1 MPKTKTTSSRATDA
15 PYSPVAITFSQAHK
29 ESASE
34 LAAAMVIFC
43 NGVSRG
49 AVYSA
54 NGTQINIT
62 PKGSDLTIQIAEIT
76 PNYTSH
82 IGSLTISNGV
92 GYIGF
97 IALPD
102 YWFNP
107 NESTLEPQVLSDFI
121 DRLPR
126 DTAHLMRDTLRINL
140 LTEHL

>member
-1 MPKTKTTSSRATDA
+1 MSKSKTTLKREAEVPSA
-15 PYSPVAITFSQAHK
+15 PVTHAFSQTNE

-34 LAAAMVIFC
+34 LASAMAIFC

-54 NGTQINIT
+54 NGPRISVT
-62 PKGSDLTIQIAEIT
+62 PKNSESPIPIAEIT
-76 PNYTSH
+76 PNYFSVGALTITH
-82 IGSLTISNGV
+82 TGELIGS
-92 GYIGF
+92 

-107 NESTLEPQVLSDFI
+107 NESTLEPQVLGDFI

-126 DTAHLMRDTLRINL
+126 DVAHIMRDVLRINL
-140 LTEHL
+140 LTEYL